1 MERQLR
7 IWGLMIF
14 ISLLGF
20 TACQEKDSADP
31 DADLSFTSAEFLL
44 EDLDALSKPHLKDG
58 CGDKAF
64 TIHSVAT
71 ARTER
76 HTLTY
81 ILPMLQLES
90 RQAITIGG
98 YAKDHQRATSTHS
111 GSISML
117 HQEILMRGNAQR
129 DELIKA
135 YNENRINQEQL
146 DERLLAL
153 HDRVLAELSENEQ
166 KQEHMRV
173 LRQRRAELFHNI
185 ETILNGTQLQQ
196 WQSWRG
202 SIRS

>member
-1 MERQLR
+1 MNKLLR
-7 IWGLMIF
+7 IWGLMAF
-14 ISLLGF
+14 VSLLSF
-20 TACQEKDSADP
+20 SACEEKDSADP
-31 DADLSFTSAEFLL
+31 AANLSFTSAEYLL

-64 TIHSVAT
+64 TILTVAT

-76 HTLTY
+76 QSLSY
-81 ILPMLQLES
+81 ILPTLNLES
-90 RQAITIGG
+90 RQATTIGS

-111 GSISML
+111 GSISIL
-117 HQEILMRGNAQR
+117 HQEILMRANAQR

-135 YNENRINQEQL
+135 FNQNRISQEQL
-146 DERLLAL
+146 DERLLL
-153 HDRVLAELSENEQ
+153 LRDRVMAELSSHEQ